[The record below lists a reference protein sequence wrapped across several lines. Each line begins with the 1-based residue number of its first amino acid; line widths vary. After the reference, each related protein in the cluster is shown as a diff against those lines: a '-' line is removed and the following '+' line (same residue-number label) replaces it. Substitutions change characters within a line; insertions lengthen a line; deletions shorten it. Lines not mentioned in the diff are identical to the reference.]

1 MKNSF
6 FNTSILKTLG
16 FSVFVLIAVNFGI
29 QANDEGLEDGTST
42 CADSCESDDFKVCP
56 IEATDANGHPI
67 TVLCHFMK
75 KNNVN

>member
-6 FNTSILKTLG
+6 LKNSILKTVAFPVIVLLG
-16 FSVFVLIAVNFGI
+16 INFGI

-42 CADSCESDDFKVCP
+42 CADSCESDDFKVCS
-56 IEATDANGHPI
+56 IAATDANGHPI

-75 KNNVN
+75 KK